1 MNITTS
7 GYRTPTGEFDW
18 EGYRE
23 GAQAFADWAMEKIA
37 RLEEENSGLRI
48 DLRRAQVPCGC
59 EASEDD
65 QRGRHARTCN
75 WCGSRYRADPVE
87 PSRYCSD
94 DCATDSHNL
103 EEER

>member
-1 MNITTS
+1 MTITTS

-18 EGYRE
+18 AEYKE
-23 GAQAFADWAMEKIA
+23 GAEAFTAWAMEKIT

-59 EASEDD
+59 EEAEDAL
-65 QRGRHARTCN
+65 RGRHVRACT
-75 WCGSRYRADPVE
+75 WCGSRYQDYA
-87 PSRYCSD
+87 SALRYCSD

-103 EEER
+103 EEAR

>member
-1 MNITTS
+1 MTITTS

-23 GAQAFADWAMEKIA
+23 GAQAFAAWAMEKIT

-48 DLRRAQVPCGC
+48 DLRRAQMPCGC
-59 EASEDD
+59 EEAEDAL
-65 QRGRHARTCN
+65 RGRHVRACN

-87 PSRYCSD
+87 PTRYCSD

-103 EEER
+103 EEAR